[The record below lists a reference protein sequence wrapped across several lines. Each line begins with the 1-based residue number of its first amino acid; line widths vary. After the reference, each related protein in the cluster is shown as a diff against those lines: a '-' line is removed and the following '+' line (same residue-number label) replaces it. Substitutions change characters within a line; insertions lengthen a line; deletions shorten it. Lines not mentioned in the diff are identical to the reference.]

1 MDPEREEELPAGE
14 VPQLAPR
21 AQRLPDHVHA
31 PQDRKAGQ
39 VHERSGGQHR
49 LKYNG
54 FSFMLRILPPSLK
67 QNTPGRLGGPH
78 LLSYSDSETKSKKV
92 RAKIK

>member
-1 MDPEREEELPAGE
+1 MSFKINQNMSPGFVPLDLEREEELPAGE

-49 LKYNG
+49 LK
-54 FSFMLRILPPSLK
+54 
-67 QNTPGRLGGPH
+67 
-78 LLSYSDSETKSKKV
+78 
-92 RAKIK
+92 

>member
-1 MDPEREEELPAGE
+1 MDPEREEELPTGE

-31 PQDRKAGQ
+31 PQDRKVGQ

-54 FSFMLRILPPSLK
+54 FSFMLRTLPQSLK
-67 QNTPGRLGGPH
+67 QTNPGRLGGPH
-78 LLSYSDSETKSKKV
+78 LFSFSDYDQKTKKTKGN
-92 RAKIK
+92 K